1 MLKVSNKKTHWAN
14 TNFRWKRL
22 TSFWMLCKIGANHI
36 GQYQSLGVTPLEKVN
51 SITFTSCS
59 LYVILL
65 LQDKTNGTEMYVHEY
80 SRDIVKM
87 ETVSMQVRQ
96 VLASLGEPGP
106 HLASG
111 GWYELHPRDAVTCP
125 TALSIP
131 PLAATSSFLFQ
142 ALVFDFAL
150 SVAFISLLGSVFS
163 SVHSVLF

>member
-1 MLKVSNKKTHWAN
+1 
-14 TNFRWKRL
+14 
-22 TSFWMLCKIGANHI
+22 MLCKIWANHI

-51 SITFTSCS
+51 SITFTRCG

-65 LQDKTNGTEMYVHEY
+65 LQDKTNGMEMCVLEY
-80 SRDIVKM
+80 SWDIVKI
-87 ETVSMQVRQ
+87 ETVSSMQVRQ

-142 ALVFDFAL
+142 ALVFDFE
-150 SVAFISLLGSVFS
+150 S
-163 SVHSVLF
+163 SVGL

>member
-1 MLKVSNKKTHWAN
+1 
-14 TNFRWKRL
+14 
-22 TSFWMLCKIGANHI
+22 MLCKIGANHI

-111 GWYELHPRDAVTCP
+111 G
-125 TALSIP
+125 
-131 PLAATSSFLFQ
+131 
-142 ALVFDFAL
+142 
-150 SVAFISLLGSVFS
+150 
-163 SVHSVLF
+163 